1 MELLIDGSAIRTAS
15 GNSRKNKQGQ
25 EILEWKSWEVSEFVG
40 REAQIRIF
48 DQHKGGWGHT
58 VVDHIVQADRGVA
71 VATATGP
78 APMTNSAGFVPPPK
92 PGVELKGEWSTFP
105 LYDQV
110 GYDQKLR
117 PQFHFTSRMG
127 WLNDPNGM
135 VYYDGEWHMLFQH
148 FAKGNANGP
157 KSWGNAVSSD
167 LMHWEQLPHAINPY
181 AKIDGSEG
189 VHAIWSGSAVVD

>member
-157 KSWGNAVSSD
+157 KSWGNAVSTD